1 MIRLTRLND
10 REIVLNAELIKT
22 IEKTPDTMITLINGD
37 QIVVRESMDEVIH
50 RAIEYLR
57 SIRAFAPIGT

>member
-37 QIVVRESMDEVIH
+37 QITVREPMDEVIR

-57 SIRAFAPIGT
+57 SIRAFTPTGA